1 MDISVNDLGWI
12 DFHPIQRR
20 IQGGHEM
27 TTLNLTL
34 KKAPFDV
41 MVTGEK
47 SYEIRAKSKWI
58 NSRLF
63 QKDDAPKKYDYVKFT
78 NGYGKNKPYFI
89 AEFKGFKACRP
100 HIDYTFSNGFHLET
114 YGELWYIELGKI
126 IEIGNLR
133 EVAQ

>member
-1 MDISVNDLGWI
+1 
-12 DFHPIQRR
+12 
-20 IQGGHEM
+20 M

-41 MVTGEK
+41 MITGEK
-47 SYEIRAKSKWI
+47 NYEIREKGKWI

-63 QKDDAPKKYDYVKFT
+63 NPDGSKRHYDAVKFT

-89 AEFKGFKACRP
+89 AEFKGFKPCP

-126 IEIGNLR
+126 IEAGNLK
-133 EVAQ
+133 EAKGDG